1 MSALWMEGA
10 PVGGINPEEM
20 VLSAVWDVDGEYT
33 FCLLVPQRIAFT
45 GLRARYYRSVDV
57 LSVAI

>member
-33 FCLLVPQRIAFT
+33 LRRLNSRKDGEYLIA
-45 GLRARYYRSVDV
+45 
-57 LSVAI
+57 